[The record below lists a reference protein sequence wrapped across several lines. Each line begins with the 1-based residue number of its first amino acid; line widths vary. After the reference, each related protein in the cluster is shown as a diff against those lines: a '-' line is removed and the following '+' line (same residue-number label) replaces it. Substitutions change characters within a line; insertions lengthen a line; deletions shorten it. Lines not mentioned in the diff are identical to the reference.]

1 MTNLQRLL
9 AALTAI
15 VCITLAMSSCKPKS
29 EPTKPTTT
37 TEILQ
42 IKDFPYLKKE
52 TKMSSYT
59 FEEIEAYEKN
69 LGLRKQTKKT
79 DTYVIY

>member
-42 IKDFPYLKKE
+42 IKDFPYLK
-52 TKMSSYT
+52 
-59 FEEIEAYEKN
+59 
-69 LGLRKQTKKT
+69 R
-79 DTYVIY
+79 DCCTYYLSDLLHISLIISIFVLYLKAF